1 MLSFIRR
8 HLGDW
13 PSRVLFLVLAIAFAG
28 WGVGDMLNHLGTDT
42 AAAHVAGHTI
52 APSAVEKEYQNELN
66 RLMQQLPNGKQPTAE
81 MRKLLAMQAVER
93 LVTEAALAREISR
106 LGLVVP
112 DAAVR
117 QAVFSIPAFQGSNGT
132 FDKGKFQQV
141 LASNDLTEAGFI
153 ALMRQNL
160 AQSQLLEPIG
170 AGAVAPKVLTSALFA
185 YQYETRTAIAVTLP
199 FAAAAEPKTPDEAAL
214 KRWWANNPQAFSTPE
229 YRRIRVVVLSPDV
242 LARHVKVSEAAL
254 KAAYAE
260 HKADYNK
267 PEKRSAEI
275 ILAPDKTKAAA
286 LAAQWRA
293 GASWSEMQQAAK
305 AAGATAVALNDALP
319 TEFPDAALA
328 KAVFAA
334 PPDTVTGPLQ
344 TPLGWHVID
353 VTGITP
359 GANTTFADAKPAL
372 EASAARQEAVGLVYA
387 RVTKFED
394 AVAAEPTLEKM
405 PTDLGLVGE
414 TGTLDKEGLTP
425 EGTSAPLPGSP
436 ALQKAIVAAA
446 FATAKD
452 NLASVVQ
459 GPGQSYYALTVTG
472 ITPSRVQP
480 FSLVKAKVLA
490 DWTAHERRREQNE
503 MATRLM
509 VAVNHHGTPL
519 TDAAAQAGLQAV
531 QLPPTGRTNPPAGV
545 PPQLIGPL
553 FSLKLHKATMVETA
567 DGFVTAELVA
577 VNRPTEASNPVGYKS
592 LQTELARSIGADL
605 QQVFVSAVRE
615 DAHPRINMPV
625 LERIAQQ

>member
-13 PSRVLFLVLAIAFAG
+13 SARILFVGLAIAFAA
-28 WGVGDMLNHLGTDT
+28 WGIGDIRNPLGSDT
-42 AAAHVAGHTI
+42 AVAHVAGQRI
-52 APSAVEKEYQNELN
+52 GPSAVQKEYQNELN
-66 RLMQQLPNGKQPTAE
+66 RLMQELPNSKQPTAE

-106 LGLVVP
+106 RGLVVP

-117 QAVFSIPAFQGSNGT
+117 DAVFSIPAFQGSNGT
-132 FDKGKFQQV
+132 FDKVKFQQA
-141 LASNDLTEAGFI
+141 LASNGLTEAGFL

-160 AQSQLLEPIG
+160 AQAQLLEPIG
-170 AGAVAPKVLTSALFA
+170 VGAIAPKVLTSALFA
-185 YQYETRTAIAVTLP
+185 YRYETRTATAVTMP
-199 FAAAAEPKTPDEAAL
+199 FAAAVEPKAPDEAVL
-214 KRWWANNPQAFSTPE
+214 KRWWANNPKAFSTPE
-229 YRRIRVVVLSPDV
+229 YRHIRVVVLSPDV
-242 LARHVKVSEAAL
+242 LAKHVQVSETVL

-260 HKADYNK
+260 HKASYDK

-275 ILAPDKTKAAA
+275 ILASDKAKAAA

-293 GASWSEMQQAAK
+293 GASWAEIQQAAK

-319 TEFPDAALA
+319 TEFPDAVLA

-334 PPDTVTGPLQ
+334 QPETVTGPLQ

-359 GANTTFADAKPAL
+359 GANTSFADAKPAL
-372 EASAARQEAVGLVYA
+372 EAAAARQEAVGLVYA

-425 EGTSAPLPGSP
+425 EGTHAPLPGSS

-446 FATAKD
+446 FATGKD

-472 ITPSRVQP
+472 ITPSHVQP
-480 FSLVKAKVLA
+480 FPLVKAKVLA
-490 DWTAHERRREQNE
+490 DWTAQERRREQNE

-509 VAVNHHGTPL
+509 VAVNHGTPL
-519 TDAAAQAGLQAV
+519 ADAAAKEGLKAV
-531 QLPPTGRTNPPAGV
+531 QLPPTGRSTPAAGV
-545 PPQLIGPL
+545 PPQLLGPL

-567 DGFVTAELVA
+567 DGFVTAELTA
-577 VNRPTEASNPVGYKS
+577 VSQPTAAANSVGYKS
-592 LQTELARSIGADL
+592 LQTELARSIGQDL

-615 DAHPRINMPV
+615 DAHPRINMPA
-625 LERIAQQ
+625 LEQIAQQ